1 MTGDVRGISG
11 GGERGRAVELG
22 EGGSVPPVGSDL
34 RLASPERRGGSGA
47 GRLPRWAAAQ
57 ERPSALVAGLTRAQ
71 FPPEALTRAW
81 RSCASAR
88 CCAACAACTVA
99 RALQSAT
106 SSACSATAASPRL
119 ASASSTAA
127 TSSEHHAVAAAA
139 AACRPSGCPCS
150 AAIQRAR
157 SASASVASRNV
168 SPVTIEKNE
177 KPHRSD
183 PSAAAHSSR
192 AATWHESTRTA
203 PFGRCSDAPGSIVHS
218 AVPWSEVPPL
228 PVVALTLAAAQLV

>member
-1 MTGDVRGISG
+1 MESVAV
-11 GGERGRAVELG
+11 EKEAEAVELG
-22 EGGSVPPVGSDL
+22 EGGSVPPVEQ
-34 RLASPERRGGSGA
+34 RLAQLELPLSVVATVGPA
-47 GRLPRWAAAQ
+47 GFHASAAAQ

-71 FPPEALTRAW
+71 FPPAALTRAW

-139 AACRPSGCPCS
+139 AACRPSDCPCS

-157 SASASVASRNV
+157 SASASAASRNV
-168 SPVTIEKNE
+168 SPVTIEKTE

-203 PFGRCSDAPGSIVHS
+203 PFGRCSGDAPGSDR
-218 AVPWSEVPPL
+218 
-228 PVVALTLAAAQLV
+228 